1 MSEVQSVQ
9 WFPGHMAKTRRAIQS
24 SLKLVDI
31 VAELIDARI
40 PVSSRNPVLKSII
53 GNKPKIVLLNKSDMA
68 DPARTAEWVDYFKQ
82 HKTVAIPIDC
92 KTGKGLN
99 RLLPE
104 IKNILREQIAAWER
118 KGMVGR
124 PIRIMVVGVPNVG
137 KSSLINRLCKGGNA
151 GKAAVQDK
159 PGVTRRNQWFT
170 IGKGLEL
177 LDTPGVLWPKFED
190 PVVGE
195 HLAFTGAV
203 RDEILDIEGLSYR
216 LLELLQDLYPEAV
229 NTRYK
234 TDIRPEEEL
243 KGHEIL
249 ERIGRKRG
257 MLISGGEIDTERAA
271 VNVLDEYR
279 GGKLGR
285 ITLEPSA
292 AVKVISERKILWIIP
307 LNRKPIKNGYT
318 AVAVSM
324 KSAAV
329 RLPVPFTQLP
339 CGFRR
344 GLSSTASMIP
354 KS

>member
-68 DPARTAEWVDYFKQ
+68 DPARTTEWVDYFKQ

-124 PIRIMVVGVPNVG
+124 PIRIMVVGVPNV
-137 KSSLINRLCKGGNA
+137 GNA

-279 GGKLGR
+279 GGKLGH
-285 ITLEPSA
+285 ITLEP
-292 AVKVISERKILWIIP
+292 VGRP
-307 LNRKPIKNGYT
+307 LK
-318 AVAVSM
+318 
-324 KSAAV
+324 
-329 RLPVPFTQLP
+329 
-339 CGFRR
+339 
-344 GLSSTASMIP
+344 
-354 KS
+354 

>member
-1 MSEVQSVQ
+1 MEEFGFANGPAAVDMPSIQ
-9 WFPGHMAKTRRAIQS
+9 WFPGHMAKTRRLMAD
-24 SLKLVDI
+24 SLRLVDI
-31 VAELIDARI
+31 LVELADARI
-40 PVSSRNPVLKSII
+40 PVSSRNPEIGRLAGQKPRVL
-53 GNKPKIVLLNKSDMA
+53 LLNKCDAA
-68 DPARTAEWVDYFKQ
+68 DDAITRRWLDYYAGAGLPALA
-82 HKTVAIPIDC
+82 ADC
-92 KTGKGLN
+92 RSGRGLGAF
-99 RLLPE
+99 LP
-104 IKNILREQIAAWER
+104 LVRETLAPQLAKRAA
-118 KGMVGR
+118 KGMAGQPVR
-124 PIRIMVVGVPNVG
+124 MMVVGVPNVG

-285 ITLEPSA
+285 ITLEP
-292 AVKVISERKILWIIP
+292 VGRP
-307 LNRKPIKNGYT
+307 LK
-318 AVAVSM
+318 
-324 KSAAV
+324 
-329 RLPVPFTQLP
+329 
-339 CGFRR
+339 
-344 GLSSTASMIP
+344 
-354 KS
+354 

>member
-31 VAELIDARI
+31 VADLIDARI

-53 GNKPKIVLLNKSDMA
+53 GSKPKIVLMNKADMA
-68 DPARTAEWVDYFKQ
+68 DPAQTAQWVEYFRQ
-82 HKTVAIPIDC
+82 HKTTA
-92 KTGKGLN
+92 LN
-99 RLLPE
+99 RLMPE
-104 IKNILREQIAAWER
+104 IRNILREQIAAWER
-118 KGMVGR
+118 KGMTGR

-137 KSSLINRLCKGGNA
+137 KSSLINRLCKGGGA

-170 IGKGLEL
+170 IGKGFEL

-203 RDEILDIEGLSYR
+203 RDEILDAEGLSYR
-216 LLELLQDLYPEAV
+216 LLELLQTLYPQAV

-234 TDIRPEEEL
+234 TEIDPAEGL

-257 MLISGGEIDTERAA
+257 MLIAGGEIDTERAA

-285 ITLEPSA
+285 ITLEP
-292 AVKVISERKILWIIP
+292 VGRP
-307 LNRKPIKNGYT
+307 LT
-318 AVAVSM
+318 
-324 KSAAV
+324 
-329 RLPVPFTQLP
+329 
-339 CGFRR
+339 
-344 GLSSTASMIP
+344 
-354 KS
+354 

>member
-170 IGKGLEL
+170 IGNGLEL

-285 ITLEPSA
+285 ITLEP
-292 AVKVISERKILWIIP
+292 VGRP
-307 LNRKPIKNGYT
+307 LK
-318 AVAVSM
+318 
-324 KSAAV
+324 
-329 RLPVPFTQLP
+329 
-339 CGFRR
+339 
-344 GLSSTASMIP
+344 
-354 KS
+354 

>member
-24 SLKLVDI
+24 SLKLVDL

-137 KSSLINRLCKGGNA
+137 KSSLINRLGKGGNA

-170 IGKGLEL
+170 IGCSILRACCGRSLKIRSSANIWRSPVPCATKFSTLRDFL
-177 LDTPGVLWPKFED
+177 TACWSFCRTYIPKPSTRVIKRIFVPKKNLRATKFWSASAES
-190 PVVGE
+190 
-195 HLAFTGAV
+195 AV
-203 RDEILDIEGLSYR
+203 CSF
-216 LLELLQDLYPEAV
+216 P
-229 NTRYK
+229 
-234 TDIRPEEEL
+234 
-243 KGHEIL
+243 
-249 ERIGRKRG
+249 
-257 MLISGGEIDTERAA
+257 AA
-271 VNVLDEYR
+271 
-279 GGKLGR
+279 KS
-285 ITLEPSA
+285 IPSA
-292 AVKVISERKILWIIP
+292 QP
-307 LNRKPIKNGYT
+307 
-318 AVAVSM
+318 
-324 KSAAV
+324 
-329 RLPVPFTQLP
+329 
-339 CGFRR
+339 
-344 GLSSTASMIP
+344 
-354 KS
+354 

>member
-68 DPARTAEWVDYFKQ
+68 DPARTAEWVEYFKQ

-203 RDEILDIEGLSYR
+203 RDEILD
-216 LLELLQDLYPEAV
+216 LYPEAV

-285 ITLEPSA
+285 ITLEP
-292 AVKVISERKILWIIP
+292 VGRP
-307 LNRKPIKNGYT
+307 LK
-318 AVAVSM
+318 
-324 KSAAV
+324 
-329 RLPVPFTQLP
+329 
-339 CGFRR
+339 
-344 GLSSTASMIP
+344 
-354 KS
+354 

>member
-68 DPARTAEWVDYFKQ
+68 DPARTAEWVEYFKQ

-170 IGKGLEL
+170 MGKGLEL
-177 LDTPGVLWPKFED
+177 PCATKFSTLRDFLTACWSFCRTYIPKPSTRVIKRIFVPKKNLRVTKFWSASAES
-190 PVVGE
+190 
-195 HLAFTGAV
+195 AV
-203 RDEILDIEGLSYR
+203 CSF
-216 LLELLQDLYPEAV
+216 P
-229 NTRYK
+229 
-234 TDIRPEEEL
+234 
-243 KGHEIL
+243 
-249 ERIGRKRG
+249 
-257 MLISGGEIDTERAA
+257 AA
-271 VNVLDEYR
+271 
-279 GGKLGR
+279 KS
-285 ITLEPSA
+285 IPSA
-292 AVKVISERKILWIIP
+292 QP
-307 LNRKPIKNGYT
+307 
-318 AVAVSM
+318 
-324 KSAAV
+324 
-329 RLPVPFTQLP
+329 
-339 CGFRR
+339 
-344 GLSSTASMIP
+344 
-354 KS
+354 

>member
-53 GNKPKIVLLNKSDMA
+53 GNKPKIVLLNKS
-68 DPARTAEWVDYFKQ
+68 
-82 HKTVAIPIDC
+82 VAIPIDC

-203 RDEILDIEGLSYR
+203 RDEILDIEGLSYC
-216 LLELLQDLYPEAV
+216 LLGLLQDLYPEAV

-285 ITLEPSA
+285 ITLEP
-292 AVKVISERKILWIIP
+292 VGRP
-307 LNRKPIKNGYT
+307 LK
-318 AVAVSM
+318 
-324 KSAAV
+324 
-329 RLPVPFTQLP
+329 
-339 CGFRR
+339 
-344 GLSSTASMIP
+344 
-354 KS
+354 

>member
-68 DPARTAEWVDYFKQ
+68 DPARTAEWVEYFKQ
-82 HKTVAIPIDC
+82 HKTVAVPIDC

-177 LDTPGVLWPKFED
+177 LDTPGVLCATKFSTLRDFLTACWSFCRTYIPKPSTRVIKRIFVPKKNLRATKFWSASAEN
-190 PVVGE
+190 
-195 HLAFTGAV
+195 AV
-203 RDEILDIEGLSYR
+203 CSF
-216 LLELLQDLYPEAV
+216 P
-229 NTRYK
+229 
-234 TDIRPEEEL
+234 
-243 KGHEIL
+243 
-249 ERIGRKRG
+249 
-257 MLISGGEIDTERAA
+257 AA
-271 VNVLDEYR
+271 
-279 GGKLGR
+279 KS
-285 ITLEPSA
+285 IPSA
-292 AVKVISERKILWIIP
+292 
-307 LNRKPIKNGYT
+307 
-318 AVAVSM
+318 
-324 KSAAV
+324 
-329 RLPVPFTQLP
+329 QQ
-339 CGFRR
+339 
-344 GLSSTASMIP
+344 
-354 KS
+354 

>member
-68 DPARTAEWVDYFKQ
+68 DPARTAEWVEYFKQ

-92 KTGKGLN
+92 KTGKGYVLGS
-99 RLLPE
+99 RF
-104 IKNILREQIAAWER
+104 
-118 KGMVGR
+118 VGGLA
-124 PIRIMVVGVPNVG
+124 GVPNVG

-234 TDIRPEEEL
+234 TDIRPEEKL

-285 ITLEPSA
+285 ITLEP
-292 AVKVISERKILWIIP
+292 VGRP
-307 LNRKPIKNGYT
+307 LK
-318 AVAVSM
+318 
-324 KSAAV
+324 
-329 RLPVPFTQLP
+329 
-339 CGFRR
+339 
-344 GLSSTASMIP
+344 
-354 KS
+354 